1 MELDDKAK
9 SAARDLGDAVN
20 SAISASRGVTDALE
34 YLRDLGYEPH
44 LTMKL
49 EIALAKRDDEY
60 SAEEFEMALTAE
72 DLKTLERMKI
82 RFE

>member
-9 SAARDLGDAVN
+9 SAARDLSDAVN
-20 SAISASRGVTDALE
+20 SAISASSDVNDARE
-34 YLRDLGYEPH
+34 YLRDLGYELH
-44 LTMKL
+44 LKL
-49 EIALAKRDDEY
+49 EIALAKSDEEY